1 MDGNI
6 KEGAETRPVM
16 DDISSC
22 HCGRRAAGRRGSK
35 GARRSERRCSERKT
49 QEEEEG
55 ESSAC

>member
-1 MDGNI
+1 MKGGEDMDGNI

-22 HCGRRAAGRRGSK
+22 HCGRRAAGRR
-35 GARRSERRCSERKT
+35 CSERKT

>member
-22 HCGRRAAGRRGSK
+22 HCGRRAAGR
-35 GARRSERRCSERKT
+35 CSERKT
-49 QEEEEG
+49 QEEEEEEEG
-55 ESSAC
+55 EPSAC